1 MSLHLLEKGMA
12 SAFRAMPVAGP
23 VPCAPMGFSWEA
35 LMERALC
42 LAREAGEEGEVP
54 VGALV
59 VTGNGEIVG
68 EGANCPCKSQDPTAH
83 AEIMALRAAGKRLG
97 NYRLMGCTMV
107 VTLEP
112 CAMCAQAIVHARLDG
127 LVYGALDSLA
137 GAVGSATDLLDMP
150 FQNHRVWHMG
160 GVLGE
165 ECASL
170 LRDFFKDR
178 R

>member
-1 MSLHLLEKGMA
+1 MA

-42 LAREAGEEGEVP
+42 LARKAGEEGEVP

-68 EGANCPCKSQDPTAH
+68 EGANCPCKSRDPTAH

-107 VTLEP
+107 VTLDPGHCARKAGRP
-112 CAMCAQAIVHARLDG
+112 CLRGPGQPCWCCGLCHGSFGHALSKPPRLAHGRCSGRRMRFSFAG
-127 LVYGALDSLA
+127 LFQ
-137 GAVGSATDLLDMP
+137 GSPLISPGL
-150 FQNHRVWHMG
+150 
-160 GVLGE
+160 
-165 ECASL
+165 
-170 LRDFFKDR
+170 
-178 R
+178 

>member
-1 MSLHLLEKGMA
+1 M
-12 SAFRAMPVAGP
+12 
-23 VPCAPMGFSWEA
+23 
-35 LMERALC
+35 
-42 LAREAGEEGEVP
+42 
-54 VGALV
+54 GALV

-97 NYRLMGCTMV
+97 NYRLMDCTMV

>member
-1 MSLHLLEKGMA
+1 
-12 SAFRAMPVAGP
+12 
-23 VPCAPMGFSWEA
+23 
-35 LMERALC
+35 MERALF
-42 LAREAGEEGEVP
+42 LADTAGKNGEVP

-59 VTGNGEIVG
+59 VTQGGEIVG
-68 EGANCPCKSQDPTAH
+68 EGANCPCQSNDPTAH
-83 AEIMALRAAGKRLG
+83 AEIVALRAAAGRLG
-97 NYRLMGCTMV
+97 NYRLAGCVMV

-127 LVYGALDSLA
+127 LVYGALDKLA

-165 ECASL
+165 RCARL
-170 LRDFFKDR
+170 LQDFFRAR
-178 R
+178 RG